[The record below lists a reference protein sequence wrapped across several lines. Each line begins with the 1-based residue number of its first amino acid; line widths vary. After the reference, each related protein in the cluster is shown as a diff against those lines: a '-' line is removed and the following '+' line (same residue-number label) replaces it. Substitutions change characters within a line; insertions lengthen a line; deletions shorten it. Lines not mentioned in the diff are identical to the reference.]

1 MKKRTARLKRTIL
14 LPVVISMLVMILMNA
29 GLMGYYE
36 VSTQR
41 ETEAETH
48 IIALEEDLAD
58 LQHALDEQQIAWQN
72 MLLRGLEAESY
83 YEYLA
88 RFYHQERQIVETL
101 QTIAEENRNMPA
113 LLEGLEAFSDY
124 YSLSGQQYRDAMRVF
139 NAAEDIPHLAAD
151 REVEG
156 VHQGLDFLLE
166 DAHATL
172 HASHARIL
180 AKLSFERKRYRN
192 VVLGV
197 TLVIALFA
205 GGVLFR
211 VLNRNILAPVQQIIR
226 TATEI
231 SSGQTNRSI
240 SVDRHDELGDLQE
253 ALEGMRSNLRSSN
266 DELLLM
272 NSTLEQSVLER
283 TRELNDAKEAAEAAN
298 RAKSLFLANM
308 SHEIRTPLNGVL
320 GMNSLIQ
327 SQDVP
332 DKVRHYSEVVEQS
345 GNQLLGLLNDIL
357 DLAKL
362 ESGKFEPKPEA
373 FNIKQHTQTTL
384 ETLEARAAEKGI
396 AIKAEFAQDL
406 PETIVTDPSFIWHI
420 IMNIVGNAIKF
431 TDEGSIDVD
440 VSLTSAPGDGSPLL
454 QLVISDTGIGI
465 PAREIDTIFQ
475 RFQQVDATETRK
487 YGGTGLGLAIVQEF
501 VELLGGGISATV
513 REPNGTVFTVQVP
526 VELETEADLAQGEE
540 PRHAALS

>member
-88 RFYHQERQIVETL
+88 RFYDQERQIVESL

-211 VLNRNILAPVQQIIR
+211 VLNRNVLAPVQQIIR

-420 IMNIVGNAIKF
+420 VMNIVGNAIKF

-440 VSLTSAPGDGSPLL
+440 VSLTNVPDGGSPQL

-465 PAREIDTIFQ
+465 PPQEINSVFK

-526 VELETEADLAQGEE
+526 IGLETEADLAQGEE

>member
-41 ETEAETH
+41 QTEAEIH

-72 MLLRGLEAESY
+72 MLLRGLEAASY

-88 RFYHQERQIVETL
+88 RFYDQERQIVESL

-180 AKLSFERKRYRN
+180 AKLSLERKRYRN

-211 VLNRNILAPVQQIIR
+211 VLNRNVLAPVQQIIR

-231 SSGQTNRSI
+231 SSGQTNQSI

-373 FNIKQHTQTTL
+373 FNIKQHMQTTL

-396 AIKAEFAQDL
+396 AIKAGFAQDL

-420 IMNIVGNAIKF
+420 VMNIVGNAIKF

-475 RFQQVDATETRK
+475 RFQQVDATETRQ

-501 VELLGGGISATV
+501 VDLLGGTISAAV
-513 REPNGTVFTVQVP
+513 REPHGTIFTVQVP